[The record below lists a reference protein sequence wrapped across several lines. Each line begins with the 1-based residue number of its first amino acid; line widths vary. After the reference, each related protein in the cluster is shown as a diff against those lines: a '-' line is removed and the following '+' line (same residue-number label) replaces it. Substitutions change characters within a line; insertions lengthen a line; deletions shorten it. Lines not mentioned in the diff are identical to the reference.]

1 MIWSLLRILLFL
13 AFVAFAAFGATW
25 LVDHGQPILIVVGG
39 VEISLSPLMAAIL
52 AILLVLA
59 IWLFLKL
66 LGFLGALWRF
76 LRGDETAL
84 SRHFDKARE
93 RRGFAALAEGLTAL
107 ASGEPKLAL
116 IKAAQAQKLLGR
128 PDLTLLISAQAA
140 EQAGDRRQ
148 AVRFYKELAQ
158 SDRTRFA
165 GLYGL
170 MRLKLA
176 EGDTD
181 TALRLAEEAFA
192 LKPRHE
198 ATLNTLF
205 TLQNRR
211 HEWEKARKTLK
222 AELKAGLLPRDVHRR
237 RDAVLALAEAREK
250 AASGDTEA
258 ADRLALEA
266 NRLSP
271 DLVPAA
277 VMAADALMRA
287 GSPRKAA
294 KVLRKAW
301 EAAPHPDLAAA
312 WAALQPDETPEER
325 RKRFRPLLRIHPDHP
340 ETRMLEAELALAA
353 EDFPNAR
360 KALGD
365 LPETRPTVRSLA
377 LMAAIEKGQG
387 APEPVVKAWLARA
400 LTAPRGPAWI
410 CRKCGHVHGE
420 WVPVCEQCGAFD
432 SLEWAMPPEQPED
445 ARTAGLLPLIVGR
458 IEDRSAAQEK
468 SAAAPDT
475 ADDTPSTATAPNGE
489 RTEAPLEAEIVGEEQ
504 AGEDGP
510 QKS

>member
-13 AFVAFAAFGATW
+13 AFVALAAFGATW
-25 LVDHGQPILIVVGG
+25 LVDHGQPILIVIGG
-39 VEISLSPLMAAIL
+39 LEISLSPLMAAVL
-52 AILLVLA
+52 ALLLVFV
-59 IWLFLKL
+59 IWLLLKL

-84 SRHFDKARE
+84 SRYFDKARE
-93 RRGFAALAEGLTAL
+93 QRGFEALAEGLTAL

-140 EQAGDRRQ
+140 ERAGDRRQ
-148 AVRFYKELAQ
+148 AIRFYKELAQ
-158 SDRTRFA
+158 ADKTRFA

-198 ATLNTLF
+198 DTLNTLF
-205 TLQNRR
+205 ALQNRR
-211 HEWEKARKTLK
+211 HEWEKARETLK

-250 AASGDTEA
+250 AAAGDIEA
-258 ADRLALEA
+258 ADRLAIEA

-277 VMAADALMRA
+277 VMASEALRRTGA
-287 GSPRKAA
+287 PRKAA
-294 KVLRKAW
+294 RVLRKAW

-353 EDFPNAR
+353 EDFPAAR

-365 LPETRPTVRSLA
+365 LPETSPTVRSLA

-400 LTAPRGPAWI
+400 LTAPRGPAWV

-420 WVPVCEQCGAFD
+420 WVPVCEKCGAFD
-432 SLEWAMPPEQPED
+432 SLEWTMPPEQPED

-458 IEDRSAAQEK
+458 IEDRSTAKDVADTTRDD
-468 SAAAPDT
+468 APDT
-475 ADDTPSTATAPNGE
+475 AAPTDE
-489 RTEAPLEAEIVGEEQ
+489 EADVPVEAEIVGEETPAEK
-504 AGEDGP
+504 AGDEEA